1 MKIKNI
7 SDEELEKELE
17 KSFKANEAKNDI
29 FKILRGEKASNR
41 LKEKRLKRKLKF

>member
-17 KSFKANEAKNDI
+17 KSFKANEVKNDI
-29 FKILRGEKASNR
+29 FKILRGEVASKM
-41 LKEKRLKRKLKF
+41 LKEERLKRKLKF

>member
-17 KSFKANEAKNDI
+17 KSFKANEVKNDI
-29 FKILRGEKASNR
+29 FKILRVEKVSNR